1 MSMRSILAVTASLM
15 MAGAASLTAEPAAA
29 ASNCPTVNPVTGE
42 ISPRLMP
49 DLDYSGCSFVGAS
62 MNAANLSG
70 ANLSM
75 TQWGD
80 TQAVDVNLSG
90 TKLTDAVFLG
100 PVNLTGANLSGV
112 DLNEANLGDA
122 FVNADSQLG
131 CGITG
136 IPLTLPVGITLND
149 DCLSAVG
156 RDLDSVPQPCPA
168 YISETS
174 TTPITISE
182 GPHALWVEG
191 DVSCS
196 EANELLHRA
205 AENGRV
211 NSAEFARLMPQ
222 ILNRSERGSIDLV
235 LSEHATLSIE
245 QTPSRYSF
253 GARQARTE
261 SFDNDPA
268 GGEIEPQTT
277 VTYKEAV
284 DDEYL
289 SHMVGYWEDTRI
301 ETHTHTH
308 HHRSWFGLITR
319 TTTYTTTSTVVDR
332 EFRECLTTDPRFY
345 CNDDFELAWRDTG
358 ALVDWE
364 TDWVTD

>member
-1 MSMRSILAVTASLM
+1 MGMRRILAATASLM
-15 MAGAASLTAEPAAA
+15 MAGAASLAAVPASA

-42 ISPRLMP
+42 ISPRLKP
-49 DLDYSGCSFVGAS
+49 NVDYSGCSFVGAS
-62 MNAANLSG
+62 MDAANLSG

-90 TKLTDAVFLG
+90 AKLTDAVFLG

-112 DLNEANLGDA
+112 DLNEANLGEA

-131 CGITG
+131 CSITG

-156 RDLDSVPQPCPA
+156 LDIVSAPQPCPA

-205 AENGRV
+205 TGNGRV

-222 ILNRSERGSIDLV
+222 ILARGERGSIDLV
-235 LSEHATLSIE
+235 LSDHATLSIE

-253 GARQARTE
+253 GARQARSE
-261 SFDNDPA
+261 SFDDDPV
-268 GGEIEPQTT
+268 GGVLEPQTT

-289 SHMVGYWEDTRI
+289 SHMVGYWEDIRI

-308 HHRSWFGLITR
+308 HHRSWFGLVTR
-319 TTTYTTTSTVVDR
+319 TTTYTTTSTVIDR

-364 TDWVTD
+364 TDLVTD